1 MASMSTAVMIGRAA
15 ELADLTD
22 AFASTADAGPRI
34 VVVGGEAGIGKSRL
48 LDEFRAALD
57 DSAVVVTGHCVEF
70 GTVGLPYVP
79 LAGIFRGLAAA
90 FGDDAVFEAAGAGQ
104 AALRGLIEG
113 VQPVERDE
121 RMGIQ
126 RLDEVVTTL
135 LERLSADEPLVV
147 MIEDLHWADAATLDV
162 LRFAARVL
170 TAGKLLIVLTY
181 RSDDVGRG
189 HPLRAFLAE
198 LERNRR
204 TTRISLSRLSAR
216 EVKAQAS
223 SLLGGTPSVDQVREL
238 YQRSEGIPFFV
249 EELVGVDLVAEG
261 APVPET
267 LRDLLLGRYEY
278 LHESAQQVVRVLA
291 AGGARVDHDVLTEV
305 AGMAADELDAA
316 LRQAVDAGV
325 VVVDGRGYDFRHAL
339 VREAVA
345 AELLPGESARI
356 HTGYARALASRAG
369 DPTQRAARA
378 VLVSYHWMEA
388 HDLDRAFEASL
399 EGARLSRAAFA
410 YTSAAQLGER
420 ALSLWDRVADPAGAA
435 QLSHVELLDFTAVSW
450 RNAGEPQRA
459 LATIELALNEADPTQ
474 RETVARLLRNKGVML
489 TVDGRAEAIRVFE
502 QALRVLHGEG
512 DPMLRANILAES
524 AAQYMVSGR
533 PAEAIAAAS
542 EALELAPEAAHRTR
556 SIAANVRGGTLIFEG
571 RIEEGLADYELAR
584 QLARGDRDALLRYH
598 VNRSDALHLLG
609 RFSESIAVAEE
620 GFELARAAGVE
631 RTSGAILTVNTVDPL
646 FALGEWGHA
655 DALIDASLE
664 LNPPA
669 VFRTY
674 LRRAK
679 VRSTFWR
686 GDPSRALELFGHW
699 SSYMTDL
706 AAYENQTRAHL
717 ALDIADL
724 QVAVGD
730 LDAAWQWASVL
741 LTEERLASSG
751 YELPLAPTVARII
764 ARRRESGRYGSHDAD
779 AARLREVVARDAWP
793 TQALWSAFVD
803 AELSGA
809 DGIGSDVPSWL
820 RARDAVA
827 APEAPVLARMLVE
840 HGLARAQVLSGD
852 RAAAAETI
860 DALRVTAGE
869 LGAGLLVQWSDD
881 LRSRAGV
888 GTRHASTASEDGAL
902 TSREQQVLELVAE
915 GLSNGQIA
923 ERLYI
928 SRKTVSVHVSAILR
942 KLGAAS
948 RTEAVRLAALA
959 TDEAR

>member
-1 MASMSTAVMIGRAA
+1 MIGRDA
-15 ELADLTD
+15 ELAELTG
-22 AFASTADAGPRI
+22 AFQSTTVSGPRI

-48 LDEFRAALD
+48 IDEFRAVLG
-57 DSAVVVTGHCVEF
+57 DSAVTVTGHCVEF

-113 VQPVERDE
+113 APPVERDE

-135 LERLSADEPLVV
+135 LERLSARRPLVV
-147 MIEDLHWADAATLDV
+147 IIEDLHWADAATLDV

-170 TAGKLLIVLTY
+170 TAGKILIVLTY

-204 TTRISLSRLSAR
+204 TSRIPLSRLSSR

-223 SLLGGTPSVDQVREL
+223 SLLGATPTVDQVREL
-238 YQRSEGIPFFV
+238 FQRSEGIPFFV
-249 EELVGVDLVAEG
+249 EELVGVDLVTDG
-261 APVPET
+261 ASVPET
-267 LRDLLLGRYEY
+267 LRDLLLGRYES
-278 LHESAQQVVRVLA
+278 LDGAAQQVVRVLA

-305 AGMAADELDAA
+305 AGLASDELDAA
-316 LRQAVDAGV
+316 LRNAVEAGV

-345 AELLPGESARI
+345 SELLPGENSRI
-356 HTGYARALASRAG
+356 HTGYAQALASRSG

-388 HDLDRAFEASL
+388 HDLDRAFETSL

-420 ALSLWDRVADPAGAA
+420 ALSLWDRVADPAGV
-435 QLSHVELLDFTAVSW
+435 SGMTHVELLDFTAVSW

-459 LATIELALNEADPTQ
+459 LATIELALNEADPADA
-474 RETVARLLRNKGVML
+474 ETVARLLRNKGVML
-489 TVDGRAEAIRVFE
+489 TVDGRAEAIGVFE
-502 QALRVLHGEG
+502 QALRVLRGEG
-512 DPMLRANILAES
+512 DPMLRANILAET

-533 PAEAIAAAS
+533 PEQAIAAAT
-542 EALELAPEAAHRTR
+542 EALELAPETAHRTR
-556 SIAANVRGGTLIFEG
+556 SIAANVRGGTLVFEG
-571 RIEEGLADYELAR
+571 RIDEGLADYEFARTLAH
-584 QLARGDRDALLRYH
+584 GDRDALLRYH
-598 VNRSDALHLLG
+598 VNRSDALNLLG
-609 RFSESIAVAEE
+609 RFAESIAVAEE
-620 GFELARAAGVE
+620 GFELAREAGVE

-646 FALGEWGHA
+646 FALGEWA
-655 DALIDASLE
+655 RAEALIDASLE
-664 LNPPA
+664 LQPPA

-679 VRSTFWR
+679 VRSTVWR
-686 GDPSRALELFGHW
+686 GDPSHALELFGQW

-724 QVAVGD
+724 QFAVGD
-730 LDAAWQWASVL
+730 LDAAWEWASVL
-741 LTEERLASSG
+741 LTEDRLASAG
-751 YELPLAPTVARII
+751 YELPLAPTVARVL

-793 TQALWSAFVD
+793 TQPIWSAFVE
-803 AELSGA
+803 AELSGEQGTGTDPA
-809 DGIGSDVPSWL
+809 SWM

-827 APEAPVLARMLVE
+827 APEAPVLARLLVSY
-840 HGLARAQVLSGD
+840 GLARAQVLSGD
-852 RAAAAETI
+852 RAGAAVTLEGLRRDSEQPGA
-860 DALRVTAGE
+860 ALIARWA
-869 LGAGLLVQWSDD
+869 DD
-881 LRSRAGV
+881 LDSRAGLS
-888 GTRHASTASEDGAL
+888 GRAATASDETAL
-902 TSREQQVLELVAE
+902 TAREQQVLELVAE

-959 TDEAR
+959 SSETR